1 MPIHGEY
8 RHLVFNSK
16 LAEKTGIPTENIIIA
31 EDGDRIQLTPESCEN
46 IGGVKTGWVFVDG
59 KAIGEL
65 EDVVLRDRRQ
75 LAEDGFVIPIVVLN
89 NQTGELVSDP
99 DIVSRGFV
107 YIDESEE
114 LMNEAKELTKS
125 ALNQLNIE
133 EKSEST
139 IVQEEIR
146 TILKRFFRKNTDR
159 RPVIIPVV
167 MRV

>member
-8 RHLVFNSK
+8 RHLVYNAR
-16 LAEKTGIPTENIIIA
+16 LAETTGIERENIIIA
-31 EDGDRIQLTPESCEN
+31 EDGDRIQLTPESCDN

-65 EDVVLRDRRQ
+65 EGIVLRDRRQ

-89 NQTGELVSDP
+89 SQTGELAAEP

-125 ALNQLNIE
+125 VLDTLNIE
-133 EKSEST
+133 EKSEAL
-139 IVQEEIR
+139 IAQEALR
-146 TILKRFFRKNTDR
+146 TNLRRFFRKNTDR
-159 RPVIIPVV
+159 RPIIIPVV
-167 MRV
+167 MRC